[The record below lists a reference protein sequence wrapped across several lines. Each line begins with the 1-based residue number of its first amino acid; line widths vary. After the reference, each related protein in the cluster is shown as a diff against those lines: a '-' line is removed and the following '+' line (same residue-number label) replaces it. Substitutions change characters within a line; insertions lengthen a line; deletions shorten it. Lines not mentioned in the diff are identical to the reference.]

1 MIGLTI
7 VLVGL
12 ALIGFGIAVKRM
24 GDKVINEILAA
35 ELRQIERDRQRGI
48 SAGIAAMDAM
58 GKEANR

>member
-24 GDKVINEILAA
+24 GDKVVEEILAA
-35 ELRQIERDRQRGI
+35 ELRQIERDRVNAQHAANV
-48 SAGIAAMDAM
+48 SARWQG
-58 GKEANR
+58 